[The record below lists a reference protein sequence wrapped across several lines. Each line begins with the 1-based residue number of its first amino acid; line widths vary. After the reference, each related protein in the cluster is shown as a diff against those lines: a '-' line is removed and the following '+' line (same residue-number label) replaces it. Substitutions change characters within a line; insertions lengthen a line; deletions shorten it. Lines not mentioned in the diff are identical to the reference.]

1 MTVYTIENNHL
12 SICFPLF
19 PSLLLQILAPQEMHY
34 LLKMKNSNIS
44 LIIKHLNM
52 SLWQVKKHK
61 WQAKICLACQKI
73 KKMEGYNFFLFRA
86 LKTDPVIFFLAQYPK
101 KVLQKLPLG
110 TEH

>member
-1 MTVYTIENNHL
+1 MFLHLARGGGGGMTVYTIGNNHL

-44 LIIKHLNM
+44 LIIKHFNM
-52 SLWQVKKHK
+52 SLWLVKKHK

-86 LKTDPVIFFLAQYPK
+86 L
-101 KVLQKLPLG
+101 LQLQRNTFQSSP
-110 TEH
+110 